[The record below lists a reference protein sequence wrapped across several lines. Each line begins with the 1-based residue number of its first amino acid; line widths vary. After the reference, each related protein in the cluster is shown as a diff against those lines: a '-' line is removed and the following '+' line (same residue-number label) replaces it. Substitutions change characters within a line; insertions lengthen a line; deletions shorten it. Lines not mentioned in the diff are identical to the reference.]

1 MLATAN
7 KFAFELIEYLPI
19 LNVTSQYIIYR
30 KQIMEYRKITQKEL
44 NEIVEKHQHYLR
56 KDIENYKDL
65 RANFSGVH
73 LNLLDL
79 DGVNLRYASF
89 TDSKLSNLQLLHT
102 NLNNVD
108 FNNTTIEQVQFEEA
122 IMSNTRLK
130 KTDIKCCQ
138 FDNTIFSKSQITECN
153 IENSTFKYINF
164 TETAITNSKFYN
176 CRFSYCPMSEI
187 DFDWCDL
194 TDTIIEKCNLEIS
207 EIRHTEIKN
216 CKVQGTDLNNSILVD
231 NKIVECEVHELVAT
245 EALLDDNILEKS
257 NIKDVI
263 MDYAQVKKNRVD
275 LMSKTEPPLCC
286 PDKGSFTAWMKAD
299 NKHIIELLIPSNA
312 KRISCIDPVGACKVN
327 KAIIVN
333 IKELDSRECKIS
345 ITPNFKRFTEYTI
358 GKTLKSEIFDE
369 NPFSEF
375 DTGIKCFIHKA
386 DAIKNT
392 Q

>member
-1 MLATAN
+1 
-7 KFAFELIEYLPI
+7 
-19 LNVTSQYIIYR
+19 
-30 KQIMEYRKITQKEL
+30 MEYRKITQEEL

-56 KDIENYKDL
+56 RDVENYKDM

-153 IENSTFKYINF
+153 IENSTVKYINF

-216 CKVQGTDLNNSILVD
+216 CKIQGTDLNNSILVD

-275 LMSKTEPPLCC
+275 LMSKTEPPICC
-286 PDKGSFTAWMKAD
+286 PDTGNFTAWMKAD
-299 NKHIIELLIPSNA
+299 NKHIIKLLIPSDA
-312 KRISCIDPVGACKVN
+312 KRISCINPVGACKVN
-327 KAIIVN
+327 KAIIEN
-333 IKELDSRECKIS
+333 IKELDSNECKIS
-345 ITPNFKRFTEYTI
+345 TTPNYKRFTKYSVGE
-358 GKTLKSEIFDE
+358 TLKSEIFDE

-375 DTGIKCFIHKA
+375 DTGIKCFIRKA